1 MGWSRLQLL
10 AACSSPY
17 DSRQRRSLLLQSQR
31 GRVSWQDTLKSSVTQ
46 SHMCDHI
53 HPIALAIVHCLEAS
67 HVSHLHSRGGDYRR
81 VGTPGGGDR
90 EGHPRI
96 CLPQVEKKQNLKLLM
111 AINFL
116 ALIVYQ
122 SRSTK
127 CRIQKGRRK
136 DFLLWIKT
144 QPIRRRAVNTMPT
157 EIMRVVAEFFL
168 LKK

>member
-1 MGWSRLQLL
+1 M
-10 AACSSPY
+10 
-17 DSRQRRSLLLQSQR
+17 
-31 GRVSWQDTLKSSVTQ
+31 
-46 SHMCDHI
+46 
-53 HPIALAIVHCLEAS
+53 
-67 HVSHLHSRGGDYRR
+67 
-81 VGTPGGGDR
+81 
-90 EGHPRI
+90 
-96 CLPQVEKKQNLKLLM
+96 EKKQNLKLLM
-111 AINFL
+111 AINIL
-116 ALIVYQ
+116 ALVVYQ